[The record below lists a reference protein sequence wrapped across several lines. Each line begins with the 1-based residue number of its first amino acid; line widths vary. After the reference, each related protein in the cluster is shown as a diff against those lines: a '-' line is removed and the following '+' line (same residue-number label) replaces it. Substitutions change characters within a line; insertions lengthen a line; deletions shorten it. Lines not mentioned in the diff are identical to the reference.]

1 MLFFS
6 LHFTFSFI
14 FILIKLSHQASV
26 PLAHHLFSKHDRMS
40 LLSDMAAGWVIFLSL
55 CLCSGVACPAW
66 KAFKLNGCMQP
77 SLLQQMN
84 GDGVSLLGF

>member
-1 MLFFS
+1 
-6 LHFTFSFI
+6 
-14 FILIKLSHQASV
+14 
-26 PLAHHLFSKHDRMS
+26 MS

-84 GDGVSLLGF
+84 GDGVCLLGF